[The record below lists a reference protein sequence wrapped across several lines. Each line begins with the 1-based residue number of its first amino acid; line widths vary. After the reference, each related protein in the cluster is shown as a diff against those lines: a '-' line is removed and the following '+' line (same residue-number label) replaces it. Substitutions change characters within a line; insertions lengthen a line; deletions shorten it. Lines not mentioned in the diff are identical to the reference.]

1 MLFVVYMFSAKT
13 LDFTI
18 RVYAT
23 CLVLQ
28 ILQAFQVTWVVHG
41 EYLEATVPELFRQF
55 YRSGQA
61 FGACRWLRSLQRQCE
76 YMAVLGSSHVPS
88 SSSSSGKGNAWLVK
102 NWLISADSIAF
113 CERE

>member
-1 MLFVVYMFSAKT
+1 MFSAKT

-76 YMAVLGSSHVPS
+76 YIWLLWVPAMFQAAAAAAARVTS
-88 SSSSSGKGNAWLVK
+88 T
-102 NWLISADSIAF
+102 
-113 CERE
+113 

>member
-55 YRSGQA
+55 FRSGQA
-61 FGACRWLRSLQRQCE
+61 YGACRWLRSLQRQCE
-76 YMAVLGSSHVPS
+76 YMAILHSTSN
-88 SSSSSGKGNAWLVK
+88 SSGKSVK
-102 NWLISADSIAF
+102 NK
-113 CERE
+113 